1 VPAQIADDPH
11 GREEKMS
18 RRRSPEKRELPGDP
32 RYGDVMVTKFINYC
46 MSNGKRSVAEKA
58 FYTALDVVKE
68 KSGQEGIDVFRS
80 ALNNVKP
87 SVEVKSR
94 RIGGATYQVPVEV
107 RPRRATTLSIRWI
120 VGFARDRRERTM
132 AERLAN
138 EVLDASNGTGSAA
151 KRREDTHRMAEANKA
166 FAHYR
171 W

>member
-1 VPAQIADDPH
+1 
-11 GREEKMS
+11 MS
-18 RRRSPEKRELPGDP
+18 RRRSPEKRALPGDP

-46 MSNGKRSVAEKA
+46 MNDGKRSVAEKA

-68 KSGQEGIDVFRS
+68 RSGQDGIDVFRS

-107 RPRRATTLSIRWI
+107 RAERRTQLAMRWLI
-120 VGFARDRRERTM
+120 GFARSRPEHTF
-132 AERLAN
+132 AERLAAELLMASKN
-138 EVLDASNGTGSAA
+138 EGPSI
-151 KRREDTHRMAEANKA
+151 KKREDTHRMAEANRA
-166 FAHYR
+166 FAHCR

>member
-1 VPAQIADDPH
+1 
-11 GREEKMS
+11 MS

-68 KSGQEGIDVFRS
+68 KSGQDGIDVFRS

-107 RPRRATTLSIRWI
+107 RAERRTQLAMRWLI
-120 VGFARDRRERTM
+120 GFARSRPEHTFAD
-132 AERLAN
+132 RLAAELMMASKN
-138 EVLDASNGTGSAA
+138 EGPSI
-151 KRREDTHRMAEANKA
+151 KKREDTHRMAEANRA
-166 FAHYR
+166 FAHCR